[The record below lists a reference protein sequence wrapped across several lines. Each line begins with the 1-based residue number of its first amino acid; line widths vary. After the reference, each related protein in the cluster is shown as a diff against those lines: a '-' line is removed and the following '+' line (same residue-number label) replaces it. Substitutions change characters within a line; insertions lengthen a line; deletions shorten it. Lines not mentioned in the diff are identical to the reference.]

1 MDSSATNLGGKTAF
15 VTGAAGDI
23 GRATAI
29 ELARRGA
36 NVVVVDLSVSGG
48 EKTAG
53 LVKEAGGSVIAIECD
68 VTDEEQV
75 QVALDA
81 TLQTFGSLD
90 IAFNNA
96 GIEQPFKPAS
106 EIGVPEWHQIVNVNL
121 TGVFI
126 CMKFE
131 IDHMLKQGAGSIINT
146 SSGAGVK
153 GIRGVAAYSA
163 AKHGVI
169 GLTKSAALD
178 YATQGIRVNAICP
191 GTVDTALI
199 QRATEGRHDKMQE
212 MIAAMPIGRLGSPA
226 EIASAVAWL
235 ASDESS
241 FATGMAMV
249 VDGGQTT

>member
-1 MDSSATNLGGKTAF
+1 VESTSRNLADRTAV

-23 GRATAI
+23 GRASAL

-36 NVVVVDLSVSGG
+36 NVAVLDLSEPGCR
-48 EKTAG
+48 ETAR
-53 LVKEAGGSVIAIECD
+53 LITDAGGRALAIPTD
-68 VTDEEQV
+68 VTDAAQV
-75 QVALDA
+75 QTALA
-81 TLQTFGSLD
+81 STVREFGSIE

-96 GIEQPFKPAS
+96 GVEQPFKPIG
-106 EIGVPEWHQIVNVNL
+106 EIGVAEWHRIVNVNL
-121 TGVFI
+121 SAVFI

-131 IDHMLKQGAGSIINT
+131 VELMLASGGGSIINT

-153 GIRGVAAYSA
+153 GIRGVAAYAA
-163 AKHGVI
+163 AKHGVV

-178 YATQGIRVNAICP
+178 YATEGIRVNAICP

-199 QRATEGRHDKMQE
+199 QRATEGRADKMQE
-212 MIAAMPIGRLGSPA
+212 MVSAMPIGRLGRPA